1 MRTPLS
7 TVQAFVGALVLAF
20 TAVASAA
27 VPTPDPS
34 FAGGRPATQAFLDM
48 GGGANRPFVQRDGK
62 IVVSGSYVYGW
73 GGRFGDFPLSRGAI
87 VRLLPD
93 GSLDR
98 TFGVQGIVDEPT
110 TPPSLLLRDGRF
122 VGATPHGL
130 ARFFSDYS
138 PDASMATNGAESIA
152 WYIGTGQLLE
162 QPDGKIVVASS
173 AGAGTAVLT
182 LVRFALDGTLDAS
195 FNHVGALI
203 VDHGPSSDDVFAG
216 AVLQPDGKIV
226 VAATSNVGG
235 ARVASLLRFLPD
247 GTPDPDFGTQGRA
260 LLANTPRTL
269 YVGVAALA
277 RQPNGRLLVAI
288 THVEDVS
295 SGMGTSSLRVIGVT
309 PSGALDP
316 SYGIGGRFV
325 YDAPLGL
332 ANTPQMILH
341 PDGKALVLFVPAAGE
356 WTNRPTLLRLTVDGR
371 ADAAFGTNGLWLPSD
386 LAAVGAMALQADGQ
400 LLLVGGAAANHR
412 YGADFAVA
420 RYSIGASPMIEF
432 YNAALDHYFVTL
444 NPTEVADLDD
454 GIHVGWARTG
464 SAFAVFGAAPAAPAT
479 FVPVCRFYIPP
490 ALGDSHFFTASA
502 QECAEVQAKMLTD
515 PNYRGYVFES
525 PHAFYAALPDP
536 LTGACPA
543 ATIPVYR
550 LWNQRVDSNHR
561 YVTDPVLKAQMIARG
576 YVAEGYGPDPVAMCA
591 EP

>member
-1 MRTPLS
+1 MRTSFS
-7 TVQAFVGALVLAF
+7 TVQTFVGALVLTF
-20 TAVASAA
+20 TAAA
-27 VPTPDPS
+27 GATVPTPDPS
-34 FAGGRPATQAFLDM
+34 FAGGHPVTQAFLDM
-48 GGGANRPFVQRDGK
+48 GGGATRPFIQRDGK

-73 GGRFGDFPLSRGAI
+73 GGRFGDFPLSRGALG
-87 VRLLPD
+87 RYRPD
-93 GSLDR
+93 GALDR
-98 TFGVQGIVDEPT
+98 TFGVQGIVDQPT
-110 TPPSLLLRDGRF
+110 TTPALLLRDGRF
-122 VGATPHGL
+122 VGLTAHGL

-152 WYIGTGQLLE
+152 WYTGTGQLLE
-162 QPDGKIVVASS
+162 QPDGKVVVASS
-173 AGAGTAVLT
+173 VGAGTAVLT

-203 VDHGPSSDDVFAG
+203 VDRGPSSDDVFAG

-235 ARVASLLRFLPD
+235 TRVASLLRFLPD
-247 GTPDPDFGTQGRA
+247 GTPDPAFGTNGRA
-260 LLANTPRTL
+260 LLPNTAGTS
-269 YVGVAALA
+269 YVGVASLA

-288 THVEDVS
+288 VHVEDVS
-295 SGMGTSSLRVIGVT
+295 SGMDTSSLRVIGVT

-341 PDGKALVLFVPAAGE
+341 PDGKALLLFVPAAGE

-371 ADAAFGTNGLWLPSD
+371 ADATFGSNGLWLPSD
-386 LAAVGAMALQADGQ
+386 LAAVRGMALQADGQ
-400 LLLVGGAAANHR
+400 LLLAGGAPADNR

-432 YNAALDHYFVTL
+432 YNATLDHYFITL
-444 NPTEVADLDD
+444 NPTEAADLDD

-502 QECAEVQAKMLTD
+502 EECAEVQAKMQTD

-525 PHAFYAALPDP
+525 PDAFYVALPDR
-536 LTGACPA
+536 LTGACPP

-576 YVAEGYGPDPVAMCA
+576 YLAEGFGPDPVAMCA